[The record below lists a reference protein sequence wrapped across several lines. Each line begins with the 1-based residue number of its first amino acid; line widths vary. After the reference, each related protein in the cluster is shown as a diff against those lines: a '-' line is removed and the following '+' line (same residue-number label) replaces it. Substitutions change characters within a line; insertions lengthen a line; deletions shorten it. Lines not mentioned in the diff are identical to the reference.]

1 MPDQR
6 VIATYRVICE
16 RADIEARAEAIA
28 LEQSVELPLVAVRDA
43 HVREEVVAR
52 VEAIRQC
59 GERAYEI
66 DIALAQQTMG
76 LDAGQLMN
84 MLFGNSS
91 LHEDVTLVEADI
103 APALRQ
109 AFGGPRF
116 GVDGLRDLT
125 GVPDRPLSCTALKPQ
140 GLSPDA
146 LADLARTF
154 AEAQIDII
162 KDDHG
167 LADQAFAP
175 FRERVRACA
184 EAIAEANVRTGGK
197 VQYAPSITGDL
208 DAMRRQIDLAR
219 ASGLRMVLIA
229 PMVSGVSNLSRIA
242 NDAGVALLAHPALAG
257 AARIAPPLLL
267 GRLFR
272 LFGADATIFPNSG
285 GRFGYSQA
293 QCLAIAAAAR
303 EQWNGIAPTMPVPAG
318 GMSVDRVPE
327 MASLFGRDTMLLIGG
342 SLLAAGDA
350 LPERCR
356 AFVQA
361 VRDCRVGERN
371 IQHVA

>member
-1 MPDQR
+1 VPDSR
-6 VIATYRVICE
+6 VVVTYRVIGE

-43 HVREEVVAR
+43 RVRDQVVGR

-59 GERAYEI
+59 GERVYET
-66 DIALAQQTMG
+66 DIALAQETIG
-76 LDAGQLMN
+76 GDAGQLMN

-91 LHEDVTLVEADI
+91 LHEDVTLVDADI
-103 APALRQ
+103 PPALRE

-116 GVDGLRDLT
+116 GIDGLRALT
-125 GVPDRPLSCTALKPQ
+125 GVRDRPLSCTALKPQ
-140 GLSPDA
+140 GLAPDA

-154 AEAQIDII
+154 AEAQIDVI

-175 FRERVRACA
+175 FGERVRACA
-184 EAIAEANVRTGGK
+184 QAIAEANARTGGN

-208 DAMRRQIDLAR
+208 DSMRRQIELAR
-219 ASGLRMVLIA
+219 ASGVRMVLIA

-242 NDAGVALLAHPALAG
+242 QDGGVALLAHPALAG

-272 LFGADATIFPNSG
+272 LFGADATIFPNAG

-293 QCLAIAAAAR
+293 QCLAVAAAAR
-303 EQWNGIAPTMPVPAG
+303 EEWHGIAPTMPVPAG
-318 GMSVDRVPE
+318 GMSVERVAE
-327 MASLFGRDTMLLIGG
+327 IASLFGRDTMLLIGG
-342 SLLAAGDA
+342 SLLAAGEA
-350 LPERCR
+350 LSERCR

-361 VRDCRVGERN
+361 VRDCRVGARN

>member
-1 MPDQR
+1 MPDSR
-6 VIATYRVICE
+6 VVATYRVIGE
-16 RADIEARAEAIA
+16 RADIEARAQAIA

-43 HVREEVVAR
+43 RVRDEVVGR

-59 GERAYEI
+59 GEREFET
-66 DIALAQQTMG
+66 DIALAQETIG
-76 LDAGQLMN
+76 CDAGQLMN

-91 LHEDVTLVEADI
+91 LHEDVTLVDADI
-103 APALRQ
+103 PPALRE

-116 GVDGLRDLT
+116 GIDGLRALT
-125 GVPDRPLSCTALKPQ
+125 GVRDRPLSCTALKPQ
-140 GLSPDA
+140 GLAPEA

-154 AEAQIDII
+154 AEAQIDVI

-167 LADQAFAP
+167 LAAQRFAP
-175 FRERVRACA
+175 FDQRVRACA
-184 EAIAEANVRTGGK
+184 QAIAEANARTGGN
-197 VQYAPSITGDL
+197 VQYAPSVTGDL
-208 DAMRRQIDLAR
+208 DAMRRQIELAR

-242 NDAGVALLAHPALAG
+242 QDAGVALLAHPALAG

-272 LFGADATIFPNSG
+272 LFGADATIFPNAG

-303 EQWNGIAPTMPVPAG
+303 EEWHGIAPTMPVPAG
-318 GMSVDRVPE
+318 GMSVERVGE
-327 MASLFGRDTMLLIGG
+327 IASLFGPDTMLLIGG
-342 SLLAAGDA
+342 SLLAAGEA
-350 LPERCR
+350 LSERCR
-356 AFVQA
+356 AFVHA
-361 VRDCRVGERN
+361 VRDCVGERN
-371 IQHVA
+371 MQHVA